1 MALTR
6 LFSPLTSLVV
16 FILGH
21 GLFNTLLTVRLSA
34 EQVSAQAIGLVS
46 AAYFGGLVLGAFVNA
61 RLIIRVG
68 HIRAYAAYA
77 SLLCFLF
84 LLHGMVVD
92 PIAWTVLR
100 LVGGFATGGIF
111 VVLESW
117 MLVSST
123 PANRGRLMSL
133 YMILLYGSLAMGQQ
147 LLKWVDPMV
156 LTPFALCAMAATL
169 SVVPLALSRVSTPAM
184 VAPQRVGVRELVR
197 LTPAGMGSSF
207 TSGLVLGAI
216 YGLLPLYF
224 TDSGA
229 TLSRVADMMAL
240 VILGGMCLQYPIGR
254 MSDRHDR
261 RLVILLLC
269 SALTLLALMMALL
282 PGAWR
287 APIEGGLIF
296 LLGGMAFSIYPLSLS
311 HACDELRPDQVLGA
325 NQGLLL
331 AYSLGAM
338 TGPLLAPFTMTTFG
352 PQGLFVYFALCG
364 LLLSAYLGWRRRKRA
379 PIPLT
384 EHQVFMPVPPNT
396 PMTAELEPRTDLE
409 GEAVPASY
417 AAPDAEERAVSEEGQ
432 ERDAPQ
438 GR

>member
-1 MALTR
+1 MTLARFL
-6 LFSPLTSLVV
+6 SPLTSLVI

-21 GLFNTLLTVRLSA
+21 GMFNTLLTVRLSA

-84 LLHGMVVD
+84 LLHGMVVE
-92 PIAWTVLR
+92 PLSWAALR
-100 LVGGFATGGIF
+100 LVGGFATGGLF

-133 YMILLYGSLAMGQQ
+133 YMILLYGSLALGQL

-169 SVVPLALSRVSTPAM
+169 SVIPLAISRVATPAM
-184 VAPQRVGVRELVR
+184 VAPQPVGVLELVR

-224 TDSGA
+224 TDSGSS
-229 TLSRVADMMAL
+229 LSQVAEMMAL

-254 MSDRHDR
+254 LSDRYDR
-261 RLVILLLC
+261 RGVILLLG
-269 SALTLLALMMALL
+269 AVLALLALLMVLL
-282 PGAWR
+282 PDAWR
-287 APIEGGLIF
+287 GPAEGGLVF
-296 LLGGMAFSIYPLSLS
+296 LLGGDGVLHLSPEPQPRMRRAAPGSGAGGQSGAAARLQPGGHDRAAAGTVCHGAVRARGAVCLLCPLRSAAGRLS
-311 HACDELRPDQVLGA
+311 R
-325 NQGLLL
+325 L
-331 AYSLGAM
+331 AQAA
-338 TGPLLAPFTMTTFG
+338 TGPHSAGRSP
-352 PQGLFVYFALCG
+352 GLHPGAAQYPHDGGAGAENGSGRGGGARQLCH
-364 LLLSAYLGWRRRKRA
+364 ARA
-379 PIPLT
+379 
-384 EHQVFMPVPPNT
+384 
-396 PMTAELEPRTDLE
+396 
-409 GEAVPASY
+409 G
-417 AAPDAEERAVSEEGQ
+417 
-432 ERDAPQ
+432 
-438 GR
+438 

>member
-1 MALTR
+1 MTLRR
-6 LFSPLTSLVV
+6 LLSPLTSLVI

-21 GLFNTLLTVRLSA
+21 GMFNTLLTVRLSA
-34 EQVSAQAIGLVS
+34 EGVSPEAIGLVS

-84 LLHGMVVD
+84 LLHGMVVE
-92 PIAWTVLR
+92 PLSWTVMR
-100 LVGGFATGGIF
+100 LIGGFATGGLF

-133 YMILLYGSLAMGQQ
+133 YMILLYGSLAMGQL
-147 LLKWVDPMV
+147 LLKWVDPLA

-169 SVVPLALSRVSTPAM
+169 SVVPLALSRVAMPAM
-184 VAPQRVGVRELVR
+184 VAPQPVGVRELVR

-207 TSGLVLGAI
+207 TSGLLLGAI
-216 YGLLPLYF
+216 YGLMPLYF

-229 TLSRVADMMAL
+229 SLPRVAEMMAL

-254 MSDRHDR
+254 VSDRYDR

-269 SALTLLALMMALL
+269 CVLTLLALLMVLL
-282 PGAWR
+282 PESWR
-287 APIEGGLIF
+287 EPMAGGLVF

-311 HACDELRPDQVLGA
+311 HACDELHPDQVLGA

-331 AYSLGAM
+331 SYSLGAM
-338 TGPLLAPFTMTTFG
+338 IGPLLAPLLIRSLG
-352 PQGLFVYFALCG
+352 PQGLFIYFALCG
-364 LLLSAYLGWRRRKRA
+364 ALLAAYLSWRKRQRQ
-379 PIPLT
+379 PIPLD
-384 EHQVFMPVPPNT
+384 EHQVFIPVPPNT
-396 PMTAELEPRTDLE
+396 PMTAELEPRTDLA
-409 GEAVPASY
+409 GEAVPSSY
-417 AAPDAEERAVSEEGQ
+417 ATPEEEASNSGFKMGNYAEQ
-432 ERDAPQ
+432 
-438 GR
+438 

>member
-169 SVVPLALSRVSTPAM
+169 SVVPLAISRVSTPAM

-269 SALTLLALMMALL
+269 SALTLLALMMVLL

-338 TGPLLAPFTMTTFG
+338 IGPLLAPSVMGLFG

-364 LLLSAYLGWRRRKRA
+364 LLLSGYLGWRRRQRA
-379 PIPLT
+379 PIPLA

-396 PMTAELEPRTDLE
+396 PMTAELEPRTDLA

-417 AAPDAEERAVSEEGQ
+417 ATPEPAAPEPEASEPEEAKC
-432 ERDAPQ
+432 
-438 GR
+438 